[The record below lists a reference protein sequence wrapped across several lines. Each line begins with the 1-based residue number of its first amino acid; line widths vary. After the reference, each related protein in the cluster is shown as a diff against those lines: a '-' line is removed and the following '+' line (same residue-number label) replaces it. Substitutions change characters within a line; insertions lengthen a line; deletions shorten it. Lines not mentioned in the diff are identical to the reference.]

1 MLPASL
7 LYSSLAVTEPL
18 VLSIGSA
25 YLRRSVF
32 DTVIF
37 FRTTDRGEWTLKP
50 FLAARADYC
59 SYSTIRLLAGAQN
72 VLLVS
77 ESSAL
82 TVGKVDVSCVPVEV
96 VSTSR
101 STG

>member
-7 LYSSLAVTEPL
+7 LYSSLAATEPF
-18 VLSIGSA
+18 VFNIGSA
-25 YLRRSVF
+25 YLRSRVLE
-32 DTVIF
+32 TVMF

-59 SYSTIRLLAGAQN
+59 SYSTTRLLAGAQN

-77 ESSAL
+77 ESNAL
-82 TVGKVDVSCVPVEV
+82 TVGKVDVSYVPVAV